1 MFTSGLDA
9 RLREG
14 AKFRKHRRQAC
25 KDMASK
31 LIRYSCL
38 MTRYPDSRLA
48 DKTAF
53 VAGLSG
59 LSYVRYNH
67 VMKQLHAMKQSYSVV
82 SPRDCMGKR
91 AMATVLNVAD
101 IAPVTVSKI
110 KKVLKENS
118 IGFEEGYTCLKIACP
133 MCQHDPSTAEA
144 VRSGPP
150 MAFINAITGLFTC
163 YNCQVVTSWQ
173 NLQDFFA
180 LEKTMELRER
190 LVTGSHAFPNE
201 DEVRELESRYRSST
215 HLGDS
220 ESSQLQHIIARFGL
234 QRIHPVTMKAMD
246 VRLSED
252 QSSILFPVYG
262 PTNKL
267 VALKSIGLTEDQE
280 ASSVFPRTTVV
291 GLFGWHR
298 IKGRHQELILTASER
313 DALAVVQET
322 NLPVASLLS
331 GTSNLPLEVL
341 PLFEQFDKITL
352 WFGNRLQDWE
362 SVKVFA
368 RKLGEKRCY
377 YIRPKEGYPLA
388 ALQAKPHSQLPD
400 VLKRRQPVSHR
411 AITTFHSLRA
421 AVADLLQNVETSVGV
436 RWQRFPGLVRLLKGF
451 RTGELT
457 VFTGPTGSG
466 KTTFM
471 CEYSLDLCMQGV
483 NTLWGSFEI
492 QNERLAKIM
501 LTQFSRVS
509 LENNMEEFDSWAD
522 KFELLPLYFM
532 TFHGEES
539 IKNVMD
545 AMSHAVYVHDIQ
557 HVVVDNVQFMMGVGV
572 DSSNVDRFW
581 RQDLLI
587 AAFRRFATQHNC
599 HVTLVMHPRKER
611 DSEELSTSSIFG
623 GAKASQEADNV
634 LILQDTRLKSQQG
647 RKRLQV
653 TKNRFD
659 GDIGSM
665 PLEFNKEN
673 LTFSE
678 GSWPSKNSPDAKPKS
693 ASSLNGLPP
702 LRRP

>member
-1 MFTSGLDA
+1 MAGKLMRYSYLLTKCPDTRSA
-9 RLREG
+9 
-14 AKFRKHRRQAC
+14 
-25 KDMASK
+25 DMA
-31 LIRYSCL
+31 
-38 MTRYPDSRLA
+38 
-48 DKTAF
+48 
-53 VAGLSG
+53 GLTTG
-59 LSYVRYNH
+59 ICGVSYGRYNYI
-67 VMKQLHAMKQSYSVV
+67 MKQLHGMQRYSLAL
-82 SPRDCMGKR
+82 PRSFMQRR
-91 AMATVLNVAD
+91 AMATILSTSDV
-101 IAPVTVSKI
+101 APVTVSKI
-110 KKVLKENS
+110 KKVLKDNS
-118 IGFEEGYTCLKIACP
+118 VGFEEGYTCLKITCP
-133 MCQHDPSTAEA
+133 ICQHDPSIAE
-144 VRSGPP
+144 VHKSQTPT
-150 MAFINAITGLFTC
+150 AFINVRTGLFTC
-163 YNCQVVTSWQ
+163 YNCHVVTSWR
-173 NLQDFFA
+173 NLQDCFA
-180 LEKTMELRER
+180 IEKTAELRER
-190 LVTGSHAFPNE
+190 LAADCHAFPNE
-201 DEVRELESRYRSST
+201 QEVSDLQSLYESST
-215 HLGDS
+215 RLADA
-220 ESSQLQHIIARFGL
+220 ESSLLQQIISRFGL
-234 QRIHPVTMKAMD
+234 QRIHPVTMSAMD

-252 QSSILFPVYG
+252 KSSILFPIYG
-262 PTNKL
+262 PTKNL
-267 VALKSIGLTEDQE
+267 VALKSIEMTEEHE
-280 ASSVFPRTTVV
+280 AANIFPRPTVV

-298 IKGRHQELILTASER
+298 IKRGHQELILTASEK

-331 GTSNLPLEVL
+331 GTSSLPLEVL

-368 RKLGEKRCY
+368 RKLTEKRCY

-388 ALQAKPHSQLPD
+388 ALQAKPQSRLPD
-400 VLKRRQPVSHR
+400 VLKRCQPVSHR

-421 AVADLLQNVETSVGV
+421 AVTDLLQNVDTFMGV
-436 RWQRFPGLVRLLKGF
+436 PWQRFPGLVRLLKGF

-492 QNERLAKIM
+492 QNEKLAKIM
-501 LTQFSRVS
+501 LTQFAKMS

-539 IKNVMD
+539 MKNVMD
-545 AMSHAVYVHDIQ
+545 AMAHAVYVHDIQ
-557 HVVVDNVQFMMGVGV
+557 HVVVDNVQFMMGVGM
-572 DSSNVDRFW
+572 DNSNVDRFW

-587 AAFRRFATQHNC
+587 ASFRRFATQHNC
-599 HVTLVMHPRKER
+599 HVTLVMHPRKEK

-634 LILQDTRLKSQQG
+634 LILQDRRLASPQG
-647 RKRLQV
+647 RKHLQV

-659 GDIGSM
+659 GDIGSV

-678 GSWPSKNSPDAKPKS
+678 STLPFKKPTERKPKS
-693 ASSLNGLPP
+693 ASFHSGLPP
-702 LRRP
+702 PR

>member
-1 MFTSGLDA
+1 M
-9 RLREG
+9 
-14 AKFRKHRRQAC
+14 
-25 KDMASK
+25 
-31 LIRYSCL
+31 RYSYL
-38 MTRYPDSRLA
+38 LTRCPDTRIA
-48 DKTAF
+48 D
-53 VAGLSG
+53 VAGTSSVSG
-59 LSYVRYNH
+59 LSYVHYNYI
-67 VMKQLHAMKQSYSVV
+67 MKQLHGMQRHSLAVPKGFIQRRS
-82 SPRDCMGKR
+82 
-91 AMATVLNVAD
+91 MATMLNAAN

-110 KKVLKENS
+110 KKVLRGNS
-118 IGFEEGYTCLKIACP
+118 IGFEEGHTCLKVMCP
-133 MCQHDPSTAEA
+133 ICQHNLCGDAHKITA
-144 VRSGPP
+144 PT
-150 MAFINAITGLFTC
+150 AFINVITGLFIC
-163 YNCQVVTSWQ
+163 YSCQVVTSWQ
-173 NLQDFFA
+173 NLQDYFA
-180 LEKTMELRER
+180 IEETAELREK
-190 LVTGSHAFPNE
+190 LSVGSAAFPNE
-201 DEVRELESRYRSST
+201 QEIKEVQCLYESST
-215 HLGDS
+215 RLADA
-220 ESSQLQHIIARFGL
+220 ESSLLQQVISRFGL

-252 QSSILFPVYG
+252 ESSILFPIYG
-262 PTNKL
+262 PSKKL
-267 VALKSIGLTEDQE
+267 VALKSIVVTGDHE
-280 ASSVFPRTTVV
+280 ATDVFPRSTVV

-298 IKGRHQELILTASER
+298 IKRGHQELILTATEK

-322 NLPVASLLS
+322 NLPVAALIS

-377 YIRPKEGYPLA
+377 YVRPKEGYPLV
-388 ALQAKPHSQLPD
+388 ALQAKPRSQLPD
-400 VLKRRQPVSHR
+400 VLKRCQPVSHH

-421 AVADLLQNVETSVGV
+421 AVADLLQNMETFVGV
-436 RWQRFPGLVRLLKGF
+436 CWQRFPGLVRLLKGF

-492 QNERLAKIM
+492 QNEKLAKIM
-501 LTQFSRVS
+501 LTQFSKTS
-509 LENNMEEFDSWAD
+509 LGNNMEEFDLWAD

-532 TFHGEES
+532 TFHGEETM
-539 IKNVMD
+539 KNVMD

-557 HVVVDNVQFMMGVGV
+557 HVVVDNVQFMMGVGL
-572 DSSNVDRFW
+572 DNSNVDRFW

-611 DSEELSTSSIFG
+611 DSEDLSTSSIFG

-634 LILQDTRLKSQQG
+634 LILQNRRLSSQQV
-647 RKRLQV
+647 RKHLQV

-659 GDIGSM
+659 GDIGSV

-678 GSWPSKNSPDAKPKS
+678 STLPFKKTPETKPKS
-693 ASSLNGLPP
+693 ASFHNGLPP
-702 LRRP
+702 WRS

>member
-1 MFTSGLDA
+1 MAGKLMRYSYLLTKCPDSSAADMAGLTSGIC
-9 RLREG
+9 G
-14 AKFRKHRRQAC
+14 
-25 KDMASK
+25 
-31 LIRYSCL
+31 
-38 MTRYPDSRLA
+38 
-48 DKTAF
+48 
-53 VAGLSG
+53 V
-59 LSYVRYNH
+59 SYGRYNYI
-67 VMKQLHAMKQSYSVV
+67 MKQLHGMQRYSLALPK
-82 SPRDCMGKR
+82 SFMQRR
-91 AMATVLNVAD
+91 AMATMLSTSDV
-101 IAPVTVSKI
+101 APVTVSKI
-110 KKVLKENS
+110 KKVLKDNS
-118 IGFEEGYTCLKIACP
+118 VGFEEGYICLKITCP
-133 MCQHDPSTAEA
+133 ICRHDPSCTE
-144 VRSGPP
+144 VQKSLPP
-150 MAFINAITGLFTC
+150 TAFINIRTGLFTC
-163 YNCQVVTSWQ
+163 YNCHVVTSWR
-173 NLQDFFA
+173 NLQDCFA
-180 LEKTMELRER
+180 IEKTAELREQ
-190 LVTGSHAFPNE
+190 LAADCHAFPNKQ
-201 DEVRELESRYRSST
+201 EVVEVQSLYESST
-215 HLGDS
+215 RLADA
-220 ESSQLQHIIARFGL
+220 ESSLLKQIISRFGL
-234 QRIHPVTMKAMD
+234 QRIHPVTMRAMD

-252 QSSILFPVYG
+252 KSSILFPIYG
-262 PTNKL
+262 PAKRL
-267 VALKSIGLTEDQE
+267 VALKSVELADGHE
-280 ASSVFPRTTVV
+280 ASSVFPRPSVV

-298 IKGRHQELILTASER
+298 IKRGHHELILTASEK

-368 RKLGEKRCY
+368 RKLSEKRCY

-388 ALQAKPHSQLPD
+388 ALQATPQSKLPD
-400 VLKRRQPVSHR
+400 VLKRCQPVSHR

-421 AVADLLQNVETSVGV
+421 AVADLLQNVDTFMGV
-436 RWQRFPGLVRLLKGF
+436 PWQRFPALVRLLKGF

-492 QNERLAKIM
+492 QNEKLAKIM
-501 LTQFSRVS
+501 LTQFAKIS

-532 TFHGEES
+532 TFHGEETM
-539 IKNVMD
+539 KNVMD

-557 HVVVDNVQFMMGVGV
+557 HVVVDNVQFMMGVGM
-572 DSSNVDRFW
+572 DNSNVDRFW

-599 HVTLVMHPRKER
+599 HVTLVMHPRKEK

-623 GAKASQEADNV
+623 GVKASQEADNV
-634 LILQDTRLKSQQG
+634 LILQDRRLTSQQG
-647 RKRLQV
+647 RKHLQV

-659 GDIGSM
+659 GDIGSV

-678 GSWPSKNSPDAKPKS
+678 STWPFKNAPERKTKS
-693 ASSLNGLPP
+693 AFSRSALPP
-702 LRRP
+702 PR

>member
-1 MFTSGLDA
+1 
-9 RLREG
+9 
-14 AKFRKHRRQAC
+14 
-25 KDMASK
+25 MAGK
-31 LIRYSCL
+31 LMRYSYL
-38 MTRYPDSRLA
+38 LTRCPDTGAA
-48 DKTAF
+48 D
-53 VAGLSG
+53 VAGLTSSVSG
-59 LSYVRYNH
+59 LSYVRYNYI
-67 VMKQLHAMKQSYSVV
+67 MKQLHGMQRHSLALPNALMQ
-82 SPRDCMGKR
+82 RR
-91 AMATVLNVAD
+91 TMATVLNATD

-110 KKVLKENS
+110 KKVLRENS
-118 IGFEEGYTCLKIACP
+118 VGFEEGYTCLKVLCP
-133 MCQHDPSTAEA
+133 ICQHDPSCADTHKTAPA
-144 VRSGPP
+144 
-150 MAFINAITGLFTC
+150 MAFINVITGLFIC
-163 YNCQVVTSWQ
+163 YNCHVVTSWR
-173 NLQDFFA
+173 NLQDYFA
-180 LEKTMELRER
+180 IEEMAELREK
-190 LVTGSHAFPNE
+190 LSVGSAVFPNE
-201 DEVRELESRYRSST
+201 QEIKDVQSLYDSST
-215 HLGDS
+215 RLADA
-220 ESSQLQHIIARFGL
+220 ESSLLQQVISRFGL

-252 QSSILFPVYG
+252 ESSILFPIYG
-262 PTNKL
+262 PSKKL
-267 VALKSIGLTEDQE
+267 VALKSIEVTGDHE
-280 ASSVFPRTTVV
+280 ATNVFPRSSVV
-291 GLFGWHR
+291 GVFGWHR
-298 IKGRHQELILTASER
+298 IKRGHQELILTATEK
-313 DALAVVQET
+313 DALAIVQET
-322 NLPVASLLS
+322 NLPVATLLS

-388 ALQAKPHSQLPD
+388 ALQAKPRSQLPD
-400 VLKRRQPVSHR
+400 VLKRCQPVSHR

-421 AVADLLQNVETSVGV
+421 AVADLLQNMDTFVGV

-492 QNERLAKIM
+492 QNEKLAKIM
-501 LTQFSRVS
+501 LTQFSKIS

-532 TFHGEES
+532 TFHGEETM
-539 IKNVMD
+539 KNVMD

-557 HVVVDNVQFMMGVGV
+557 HVVVDNVQFMMGVGM

-634 LILQDTRLKSQQG
+634 LILQDRRLNSQQG
-647 RKRLQV
+647 RKHLQV

-659 GDIGSM
+659 GDIGSV

-678 GSWPSKNSPDAKPKS
+678 STSPFKKPPETKPKS
-693 ASSLNGLPP
+693 ASFHNGLPSW
-702 LRRP
+702 RS

>member
-1 MFTSGLDA
+1 MRYSYLLTRCPDTRVA
-9 RLREG
+9 
-14 AKFRKHRRQAC
+14 
-25 KDMASK
+25 DMAG
-31 LIRYSCL
+31 LTSC
-38 MTRYPDSRLA
+38 
-48 DKTAF
+48 
-53 VAGLSG
+53 GSG
-59 LSYVRYNH
+59 LSYVHYNH
-67 VMKQLHAMKQSYSVV
+67 IMKQLHGMQRRSLAVPKCLIQ
-82 SPRDCMGKR
+82 RR
-91 AMATVLNVAD
+91 TMATMLNATD

-110 KKVLKENS
+110 KKVLRENS
-118 IGFEEGYTCLKIACP
+118 VGFEEGYTCLKVMCP
-133 MCQHDPSTAEA
+133 ICQHDLCADTHKVA
-144 VRSGPP
+144 PP
-150 MAFINAITGLFTC
+150 MAFINVITGLFTC
-163 YNCQVVTSWQ
+163 YNCQVVTSWR
-173 NLQDFFA
+173 NLQDYFA
-180 LEKTMELRER
+180 IEERAKLREK
-190 LVTGSHAFPNE
+190 LSIESAAFPNE
-201 DEVRELESRYRSST
+201 QEINDVQSLYESST
-215 HLGDS
+215 LLADA
-220 ESSQLQHIIARFGL
+220 ESSLLQQVISRFGL

-252 QSSILFPVYG
+252 ESSILFPIYG
-262 PTNKL
+262 PSKKL
-267 VALKSIGLTEDQE
+267 VALKSIDVTGDHE
-280 ASSVFPRTTVV
+280 ATNVFPRSTVV

-298 IKGRHQELILTASER
+298 IKRGHQELILTATEK

-322 NLPVASLLS
+322 NLPVATLLS

-388 ALQAKPHSQLPD
+388 ALQAKPRSQLPD
-400 VLKRRQPVSHR
+400 VLKRCQPVSHR

-421 AVADLLQNVETSVGV
+421 AVADLLQNIDTFVGV

-492 QNERLAKIM
+492 QNEKLAKIM
-501 LTQFSRVS
+501 LTQFSRIS

-532 TFHGEES
+532 TFHGEETM
-539 IKNVMD
+539 KNVMD

-557 HVVVDNVQFMMGVGV
+557 HVVVDNVQFMMGVGM
-572 DSSNVDRFW
+572 DNSNVDRFW

-611 DSEELSTSSIFG
+611 DSEDLSTSSIFG

-634 LILQDTRLKSQQG
+634 LILQNRRLSSQQG
-647 RKRLQV
+647 RKHLQV

-659 GDIGSM
+659 GDIGSV

-678 GSWPSKNSPDAKPKS
+678 STLHFKKSPETKTKS
-693 ASSLNGLPP
+693 ASSHNGLPSW
-702 LRRP
+702 RS

>member
-1 MFTSGLDA
+1 MEA
-9 RLREG
+9 
-14 AKFRKHRRQAC
+14 Q
-25 KDMASK
+25 
-31 LIRYSCL
+31 
-38 MTRYPDSRLA
+38 
-48 DKTAF
+48 
-53 VAGLSG
+53 LSIP
-59 LSYVRYNH
+59 
-67 VMKQLHAMKQSYSVV
+67 AMKQSYSVV

-144 VRSGPP
+144 V
-150 MAFINAITGLFTC
+150 
-163 YNCQVVTSWQ
+163 VTSWQ

-220 ESSQLQHIIARFGL
+220 E
-234 QRIHPVTMKAMD
+234 IHPVTMKAMD

-252 QSSILFPVYG
+252 QSTVSHVC
-262 PTNKL
+262 
-267 VALKSIGLTEDQE
+267 ALWCW
-280 ASSVFPRTTVV
+280 PRPTVV

-501 LTQFSRVS
+501 LTQFSRYVS
-509 LENNMEEFDSWAD
+509 FPGNNMEEFDSWAD

-702 LRRP
+702 LRHP